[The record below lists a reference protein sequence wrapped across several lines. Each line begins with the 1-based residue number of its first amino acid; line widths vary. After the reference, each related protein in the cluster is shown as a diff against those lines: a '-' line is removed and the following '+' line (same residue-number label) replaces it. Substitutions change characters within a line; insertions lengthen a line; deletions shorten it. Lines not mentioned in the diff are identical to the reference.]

1 MFEREAREFQ
11 ACLYISHLYYKEI
24 TRTPTLECTLECYEK
39 LNSRFALE
47 HTGTE
52 TETSNSLSL
61 NSTIMSRTY
70 TSGLGTPV
78 YMAPE
83 LCGGVSGTDKYSS
96 RIDVYSFGIICWEA
110 SAGVTPWSHV
120 TFKFSYELL
129 DRVQKGDRPPISDIM
144 KANVPAGYF
153 TLVRSCWHQEP
164 KNRPPFHIVSECLID
179 MVSKISSSPS
189 SSSSSSTDG
198 IELTS
203 TKKQEDSSSPPLYNK
218 SNKKSTYEMI

>member
-1 MFEREAREFQ
+1 M
-11 ACLYISHLYYKEI
+11 Y
-24 TRTPTLECTLECYEK
+24 TRILTLECTLECYENSTRASRSNVGTK
-39 LNSRFALE
+39 TATLN
-47 HTGTE
+47 
-52 TETSNSLSL
+52 SL

-110 SAGVTPWSHV
+110 SAGVTPWSHA

-129 DRVQKGDRPPISDIM
+129 DRVQKGDRPPISDRM
-144 KANVPAGYF
+144 KADAPAGYF
-153 TLVRSCWHQEP
+153 AMVKSCWHQEP